1 MRYGGA
7 HPDSS
12 SLLITVCRL
21 HKSTTQNG
29 RKKQRE
35 RTTVVT
41 GREPV
46 FEVIQRLSNLFKQAR
61 ILGALSRAI
70 RCVHSLYTMYLQVA
84 LLCSNN
90 GSTQPGH
97 PIWAPGPAPPKPRPC
112 PAPSGQK
119 GIACDAS
126 GSRARLWGRL
136 WSTLCGHCGGNASQ
150 PEIGRPPGLLES
162 CHLPVGC
169 WANHYCCLHLSCGR
183 LK

>member
-70 RCVHSLYTMYLQVA
+70 RCVHSLYTSRSRSFARIMGPPNLVIRSGPRGP
-84 LLCSNN
+84 L
-90 GSTQPGH
+90 H
-97 PIWAPGPAPPKPRPC
+97 PSRGPAQRQAAKRGS
-112 PAPSGQK
+112 PATPQGHAHVCGAGSGVRCVATVVETQVNRRSA
-119 GIACDAS
+119 GR
-126 GSRARLWGRL
+126 RAFWNPAICQL
-136 WSTLCGHCGGNASQ
+136 A
-150 PEIGRPPGLLES
+150 
-162 CHLPVGC
+162 VGQIITV
-169 WANHYCCLHLSCGR
+169 AFI
-183 LK
+183 